1 MPRTC
6 ASCGLE
12 TSGWNPFRRLC
23 DVCQGKRESA
33 RAGERLVVL
42 GAAENELE
50 ANIWRDVLAQ
60 EGIPSATRET
70 DNIRGR
76 FQTAPM
82 PFGIEVLVFTKDL
95 EAARELIQLDGV
107 WQADGEA

>member
-1 MPRTC
+1 MPRVCT
-6 ASCGLE
+6 SCGLE
-12 TSGWNPFRRLC
+12 TGGWSLFRRLC
-23 DVCQGKRESA
+23 DACQRRRDTA
-33 RAGERLVVL
+33 RDGERLVVL

-60 EGIPSATRET
+60 QGIPSATRET

-82 PFGIEVLVFTKDL
+82 PFGIDVLVFAKDL
-95 EAARELIQLDGV
+95 EAARELIQIDGV
-107 WQADGEA
+107 WEAAEE